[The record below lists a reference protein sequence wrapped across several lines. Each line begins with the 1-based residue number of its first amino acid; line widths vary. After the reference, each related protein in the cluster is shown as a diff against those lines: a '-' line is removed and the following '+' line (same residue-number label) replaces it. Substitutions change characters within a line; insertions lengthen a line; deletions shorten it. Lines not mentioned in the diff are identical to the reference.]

1 MANNIQLVEK
11 MLPLVDEVYR
21 VEAKSSILDVPNV
34 LTQDTGDA
42 KTIKVAKISL
52 DGLGTYDRETGFPEG
67 AIDLEWETHTFTNER
82 GKRFTLD
89 RMDNIESFGLIA
101 ATMINRFT
109 RDHVLPEVDAYRFA
123 KIATLGQHKVSANLT
138 KDDAEGA
145 LDEALVTLEEIGID
159 ASQLV
164 IFSTPRFMQKLQNG
178 VERTVLNGEKGISKV
193 INTYADVPVIKVPQN
208 RFYSA
213 VTLGD
218 NGFTKTEG
226 AKDINFIVMDKAASY
241 NFIKLNIAKLF
252 TPDENQKIDKWQ
264 WDFRLYHDTFV
275 LDNKKAGIY
284 VHTANA

>member
-21 VEAKSSILDVPNV
+21 IEAKSSVLDVPNV

-101 ATMINRFT
+101 ATMVNRFT

-123 KIATLGQHKVSANLT
+123 KIATLAGQKAAGTLT
-138 KDDAEGA
+138 KEDAEDA
-145 LDEALVTLEEIGID
+145 LDEALVSLEEKGID
-159 ASQLV
+159 ASQLI
-164 IFSTPRFMQKLQNG
+164 IFATPRFMQKVQNG
-178 VERTVLNGEKGISKV
+178 VERTVLNGEKGLSKV
-193 INTYADVPVIKVPQN
+193 VTTYEDVPIVKVPQN

-213 VTLGD
+213 ITLGE
-218 NGFTKTEG
+218 NGYTKSG
-226 AKDINFIVMDKAASY
+226 DGKDINFIVMDKAASY
-241 NFIKLNIAKLF
+241 NFIKLNIAKMF

-275 LDNKKAGIY
+275 LDNKKDGIY
-284 VHTANA
+284 VHTVA